1 MTANARTPMLTPSAT
16 LSVSLLT
23 PNATSAFMTPNATL
37 VPTIASTPIVA
48 TSAAPIVTPMVT
60 LNTHLGGTDA
70 SRATQC
76 SCTAGYVCSCEFSRK
91 LARPVNRSYVSDR
104 VVKKRRPAS
113 ALMLKRLNPDL
124 AEPDL
129 LARVNARKPCCSGM
143 CLKMLWK
150 GTRQPLTDVDLN
162 SPSYSGFGVKFLE
175 AVMAARASVYHTSS
189 YKSSVELKAILQR
202 DVGMGKMTY
211 KFYHRGVLG
220 NTPTVPEGIEV
231 RTEFTCISTI
241 CNTQPFIRLTL
252 NPKS

>member
-1 MTANARTPMLTPSAT
+1 MAADASTPMLTPSAT

-37 VPTIASTPIVA
+37 VPTIASTPIV
-48 TSAAPIVTPMVT
+48 TPSVAPSVTPMVT
-60 LNTHLGGTDA
+60 LITHLGDTDA

-91 LARPVNRSYVSDR
+91 LARTVNRSYVSDR

-143 CLKMLWK
+143 CLKKLWK

-162 SPSYSGFGVKFLE
+162 NTSHYYSGFGVKFFE

-202 DVGMGKMTY
+202 DIGLSKMSY

-231 RTEFTCISTI
+231 RAVFNCVSTRS
-241 CNTQPFIRLTL
+241 NTQPFIR
-252 NPKS
+252 

>member
-1 MTANARTPMLTPSAT
+1 MTANASTPMLTPSAT

-60 LNTHLGGTDA
+60 LNTQLGGTDA

-76 SCTAGYVCSCEFSRK
+76 SCTAGYVCSCGLSRK
-91 LARPVNRSYVSDR
+91 LARPVNRSYVSEK

-113 ALMLKRLNPDL
+113 ALMLKRLNPDF
-124 AEPDL
+124 AEPDF
-129 LARVNARKPCCSGM
+129 LARVNAKKPCYSGM

-162 SPSYSGFGVKFLE
+162 NTSHYHSGFGVNKFFE
-175 AVMAARASVYHTSS
+175 AVMDARASVYHTSS

-202 DVGMGKMTY
+202 DVGTGKMTY

-220 NTPTVPEGIEV
+220 NTPTVLEGIEV
-231 RTEFTCISTI
+231 RAVFNCVSTRS
-241 CNTQPFIRLTL
+241 NTQPFIR
-252 NPKS
+252 

>member
-1 MTANARTPMLTPSAT
+1 M
-16 LSVSLLT
+16 SVSLLT
-23 PNATSAFMTPNATL
+23 PNATSAFVTPNATL

-48 TSAAPIVTPMVT
+48 TSAAQIVTPMVT
-60 LNTHLGGTDA
+60 LSTQMGDTNAGK
-70 SRATQC
+70 ATQC
-76 SCTAGYVCSCEFSRK
+76 SCTAGYVCSCGFSRK
-91 LARPVNRSYVSDR
+91 LPLQVNRSYVSER

-124 AEPDL
+124 AEQDL
-129 LARVNARKPCCSGM
+129 LARVNTKKPCCSGM

-162 SPSYSGFGVKFLE
+162 NTSHYHSGFGVKFFE

-202 DVGMGKMTY
+202 DIGLGKMSY

-231 RTEFTCISTI
+231 RAVFNCVSTRS
-241 CNTQPFIRLTL
+241 NTQPFIR
-252 NPKS
+252 